1 MSATLPAEFP
11 DAVPE
16 PRGDA
21 PRVRVILADREGSAR
36 GALAALLNGLDGV
49 ELVGESGG
57 RRELAAALRRAHPD
71 VLILDDRLVTSGDH
85 VLAGLGPQPGAV
97 RVIVIGVDD
106 DPAFAARARRLGAD
120 AWVAK
125 DRADEELPSLLVAR

>member
-1 MSATLPAEFP
+1 M
-11 DAVPE
+11 
-16 PRGDA
+16 
-21 PRVRVILADREGSAR
+21 LADREGSAR
-36 GALAALLNGLDGV
+36 GALAALLKGLDGV

-57 RRELAAALRRAHPD
+57 RRELAAALRRAQPD
-71 VLILDDRLVTSGDH
+71 VLILDDRLVATGAH
-85 VLAGLGPQPGAV
+85 VLSGLGPQPGAM